1 MTRVQSALV
10 LVPIVI
16 GVVGWLPAMAT
27 TALAAFVALVAF
39 VEYRA
44 IAGALDARIPAIVT
58 ALGVVA
64 VCAALGWP
72 GARVEAVLMIATVT
86 VCVTT
91 IGSTAAG
98 GHLLRDASTSLF
110 AVLYIGLPLGA
121 LAALR
126 AEMGPA
132 AVLLLLLTVAI
143 SDTSQY
149 YGGRLMGR
157 RALAPTI
164 SPKKTVEGA
173 VIGVIAGTL
182 SLAAMGPWVL
192 PTLPTSVLALLGAT
206 LTTLGI
212 AGDLFESA
220 LKRGAGVKDASRLI
234 PGHGGMLDRID
245 GLLFAAPMFYVVV
258 RSWR

>member
-1 MTRVQSALV
+1 MTRVLSALV
-10 LVPIVI
+10 LLSTVV
-16 GVVGWLPAMAT
+16 GVVGWLPAVAT
-27 TALAAFVALVAF
+27 TGLATCVALAAF

-44 IAGALDARIPAIVT
+44 IAESLDARVPAIVT
-58 ALGVVA
+58 ALGVAA
-64 VCAALGWP
+64 VCATLGWP

-86 VCVTT
+86 VGVTVL
-91 IGSTAAG
+91 GSSASG
-98 GHLLRDASTSLF
+98 GHILRDASMSLF
-110 AVLYIGLPLGA
+110 AVLYLGLPLGA

-126 AEMGPA
+126 AETGPA
-132 AVLLLLLTVAI
+132 AVLLLLATVAI
-143 SDTSQY
+143 SDTTQY

-173 VIGVIAGTL
+173 VVGVVIGTVAM
-182 SLAAMGPWVL
+182 AALGSWGL
-192 PTLPTSVLALLGAT
+192 PAFPTSVLVLLGAT
-206 LTTLGI
+206 VTTLGI
-212 AGDLFESA
+212 AGDLFESG
-220 LKRGAGVKDASRLI
+220 LKRGAGVKDASSLI